1 MRAMTIAAGALGV
14 LLLVLPAMAQST
26 QESQGPGPDAARKAE
41 AAKLAADPALSAAA
55 NAAFLANNLKQPGV
69 MKRPSGLQ
77 YKIIQN
83 GFGRHPGPA
92 DTVQVYYTG
101 KLINGKVFDGTS
113 QGLPAT
119 FNVSRD
125 GLVQGW
131 VEALQMMREGDHWT
145 IWVPAALGY
154 GAGGTPDGSIPP
166 NQTLIFDLRLLST
179 AAPPRPGDPAC
190 GADPDCAK
198 LMQQQQG
205 QQ

>member
-14 LLLVLPAMAQST
+14 LLLALPAMAQST
-26 QESQGPGPDAARKAE
+26 QEPQGPAPDAAQKAA

-77 YKIIQN
+77 YKILQN
-83 GFGRHPGPA
+83 GYGRHPGGA
-92 DTVQVYYTG
+92 DRVEVYYTG

-113 QGLPAT
+113 PGLPAYFT
-119 FNVSRD
+119 V
-125 GLVQGW
+125 GQVVPGW
-131 VEALQMMREGDHWT
+131 VEALQLMRVGDHWT

-154 GAGGTPDGSIPP
+154 GVRGTPDGSIPP

-179 AAPPRPGDPAC
+179 EGPPRPGDPAC
-190 GADPDCAK
+190 GSDPDCAK
-198 LMQQQQG
+198 AMQQQQG
-205 QQ
+205 Q

>member
-1 MRAMTIAAGALGV
+1 MRAMTIAAGALGI
-14 LLLVLPAMAQST
+14 LLLTLPAVAQSA
-26 QESQGPGPDAARKAE
+26 QQGPGAGPDAAQKAE
-41 AAKLAADPALSAAA
+41 AAKRAADPALSAAA
-55 NAAFLANNLKQPGV
+55 NAAFLADNLKQPGV

-83 GFGRHPGPA
+83 GYGRHPGPA

-101 KLINGKVFDGTS
+101 KLINGQTFDGTS
-113 QGLPAT
+113 PGLPAT

-145 IWVPAALGY
+145 IWVPGNLGY
-154 GAGGTPDGSIPP
+154 GTRGTPDGAIPP

-179 AAPPRPGDPAC
+179 SAPPRPGDPAC
-190 GADPDCAK
+190 GSDPDCAK
-198 LMQQQQG
+198 TMQQQQQG
-205 QQ
+205 Q